1 MQVRASFTDLP
12 QEIIDLIIPRISPK
26 DYASCVGVSPSWS
39 TIFTPSLWKVFRLV
53 DRTMHECFGSREARN
68 ALARNCGYIRTI
80 ETTDPAFVSF
90 LGIFLPG
97 ITNLE
102 SLTLRLKEHPFSTV
116 SEFILSSDFV
126 VSAAKIMGRDFV
138 DIPRCVTP
146 VIKILQKNRNL
157 RSLSLDWGCFRYKN
171 GDEGFPELVSAFP
184 TTHLEKLEL
193 SFLNAIS
200 HDRDIHDGSDKNLD
214 LVNVARFNQSF
225 QQPFLALKELSITGG
240 SQNSMDHNRL
250 VFLSRCPNLETLR
263 LHRLDFKA
271 LEVLPACLDVA
282 CHKLSSLEWRKS
294 LYDSDEEIR
303 ALIQTTKLGWR
314 ELRLPDMSLLGSFA
328 FAALM
333 ESIET
338 LEVLRI
344 ESAEELELNAFVD
357 VLCSARNLRRL
368 EGIVDRQRKR
378 FTTEVMMHAHQ
389 AYLEHING
397 GMDRSWALG
406 PKMEHFQ
413 LRIEGVP
420 RPDVLYF
427 QSGKELVAEELE
439 LNPAARFDVQR
450 LIYTQLGRMTGLQ
463 ELILGLQDLSTK
475 MMRFIGVDSS
485 MDVVAQEEAALKK
498 GIRMFNYSSL
508 EFSLESG
515 LDLLADMK
523 EMRMLDVRST
533 AHYIGVEELEW
544 MHKHWPKLERI
555 RGLDTDRRW
564 SEKRDEGPAAKTAV
578 DAWMAAHPRGIGF
591 SFYS

>member
-1 MQVRASFTDLP
+1 MPVRASFTDLP
-12 QEIIDLIIPRISPK
+12 QEIIDLIIPRISSK
-26 DYASCVGVSPSWS
+26 DYASCVGVNHAWFS
-39 TIFTPSLWKVFRLV
+39 IFTPSLWKVVRLV
-53 DRTMHECFGSREARN
+53 DRTMQESFGSKEARN
-68 ALARNCGYIRTI
+68 ALASNCGYIRMI

-90 LGIFLPG
+90 LGIFQPR

-102 SLTLRLKEHPFSTV
+102 SLTLRLKEHPFSPV
-116 SEFILSSDFV
+116 SEFIFSPDLV
-126 VSAAKIMGRDFV
+126 ISAAQIMGQESV
-138 DIPRCVTP
+138 DMPRCVAS
-146 VIKILQKNRNL
+146 VIKILQNNRNL

-193 SFLNAIS
+193 SFLNAIA

-214 LVNVARFNQSF
+214 LVNVERFNQSF
-225 QQPFLALKELSITGG
+225 QQPFLALKEISITGG
-240 SQNSMDHNRL
+240 SQNNMDHNRL
-250 VFLSRCPNLETLR
+250 AFLTRCPNVETLR

-303 ALIQTTKLGWR
+303 ALIQTTRLGWK

-328 FAALM
+328 FSALM
-333 ESIET
+333 ESVAT

-357 VLCSARNLRRL
+357 VLCSAKNLRRL

-378 FTTEVMMHAHQ
+378 FTTEVIVHAHD
-389 AYLEHING
+389 AYLEHVNG
-397 GMDRSWALG
+397 GMDRSWVLG
-406 PKMEHFQ
+406 PSMEHLQ

-427 QSGKELVAEELE
+427 QNGKGLVIQEVG

-450 LIYTQLGRMTGLQ
+450 WIYTQLGRMTGLQ

-475 MMRFIGVDSS
+475 AMLFTGVDSS
-485 MDVVAQEEAALKK
+485 MDIAAQEEAALRR
-498 GIRMFNYSSL
+498 GVRMFNYLSL

-515 LDLLADMK
+515 LDLLAGMK
-523 EMRMLDVRST
+523 EMR
-533 AHYIGVEELEW
+533 
-544 MHKHWPKLERI
+544 
-555 RGLDTDRRW
+555 
-564 SEKRDEGPAAKTAV
+564 
-578 DAWMAAHPRGIGF
+578 
-591 SFYS
+591 